1 MKNLLLLLFIIFSC
15 SKNEHAHEHE
25 HKNSKSTSLEK
36 IHFHS
41 KDDGHDHE
49 HAHKAHVHGYAKLS
63 LAFEGT
69 SGEAIFEISGHDLYG
84 FEYQPKE
91 DAEIKQRNDKLIFI
105 RDYFSKLFQI
115 ENNKCLFSAK
125 DIEVENIDNHTS
137 VLATYSIK
145 CDKALKQTNIIVNI
159 GQHLKELE
167 KLDVVVLSEGQ
178 SISKMLIKGLGVI
191 NIK

>member
-1 MKNLLLLLFIIFSC
+1 MDMTMNTLIRPMFMVMLSSPWPLKGQVVKQY
-15 SKNEHAHEHE
+15 SK
-25 HKNSKSTSLEK
+25 
-36 IHFHS
+36 F
-41 KDDGHDHE
+41 
-49 HAHKAHVHGYAKLS
+49 
-63 LAFEGT
+63 
-69 SGEAIFEISGHDLYG
+69 SGHDLYG

-145 CDKALKQTNIIVNI
+145 CDKALKQTKYHRQYWSAPQRVR
-159 GQHLKELE
+159 KT
-167 KLDVVVLSEGQ
+167 
-178 SISKMLIKGLGVI
+178 
-191 NIK
+191 